1 MKKNF
6 VLSMMVILMLSMLAL
21 TGCGGGET
29 AQDVNSD
36 LTGWAYIEDKGE
48 LVIGLDD
55 TFAPMGFRDEAG
67 ELVGFDIDLAGAVG
81 EELGINV
88 KFQPIDWDAKEL
100 ELSSKRIDC
109 IWNGMSAT
117 PERQEKMALT
127 DKYLNNKIIVLAKND
142 TVKVEKAEDLAK
154 YNVGTQADSA
164 ALEVLKAN
172 EAYDTFADKLAEYKT
187 YDEVIMDMQAGR
199 IDCMVVDQVLG
210 EYKNS
215 KLKDKMV
222 LCDYDFGDDFY
233 AIGCRVEDKDVA
245 AKITEALQAVIDS
258 GKAEEISNKWFGR
271 NIVILEGYDE

>member
-1 MKKNF
+1 MNKKTIF
-6 VLSMMVILMLSMLAL
+6 SMMVMVLVGIATL
-21 TGCGGGET
+21 TGCGGT
-29 AQDVNSD
+29 ANDASSD
-36 LTGWAYIEDKGE
+36 LTGWAYIEEKGE

-67 ELVGFDIDLAGAVG
+67 DLVGFDIDLANAVS
-81 EELGINV
+81 EELGVAV
-88 KFQPIDWDAKEL
+88 KFQPIDWDAKEM

-117 PERQEKMALT
+117 PERQKNMALT
-127 DKYLNNKIIVLAKND
+127 DKYLNNKIVVLGKDA
-142 TVKVEKAEDLAK
+142 TVKVVKAEDLAN

-164 ALEVLKAN
+164 ALEVIKAN
-172 EAYDTFADKLAEYKT
+172 DAYDTFADKVFEYKT

-222 LCDYDFGDDFY
+222 ACDYDFGDDFY

-245 AKITEALQAVIDS
+245 AKITEALQAVIDN
-258 GKAEEISNKWFGR
+258 GKAEEISNKWFGK
-271 NIVILEGYDE
+271 NIVMLEGYDE